1 MIVWIEKRLLLLLH
15 DRQIAEHGGLQGV
28 RDESLLESALA
39 RPHQRFAYADPPP
52 DLADLAASLAHG
64 IARNHAFVDGSKR
77 SALVACETFIELN
90 GAELTATDVEIYPVI
105 LALATG
111 QLTEAEFSTW
121 LRARLRLRPG
131 LSGVQE
137 PPARYGRASRPAGKR
152 AARVPSA
159 SGKPRRPGA

>member
-15 DRQIAEHGGLQGV
+15 DRQIAEHGGRQGV
-28 RDESLLESALA
+28 RDEGLQESALA

-64 IARNHAFVDGSKR
+64 IARNHAFVDGNKR

-111 QLTEAEFSTW
+111 RLTEAEFSAW

-137 PPARYGRASRPAGKR
+137 PPARYGRPR
-152 AARVPSA
+152 AAPARRSASA

>member
-28 RDESLLESALA
+28 RDEGLLGSALA

-137 PPARYGRASRPAGKR
+137 PPARYGRPR
-152 AARVPSA
+152 AAPARRRASA

>member
-64 IARNHAFVDGSKR
+64 IARNHAFVDGNKR

-111 QLTEAEFSTW
+111 RLTEAEFSAW
-121 LRARLRLRPG
+121 LRARPQTQPG

-137 PPARYGRASRPAGKR
+137 PPARYGRPR
-152 AARVPSA
+152 AAPARRSA
-159 SGKPRRPGA
+159 SASDKPRRPGA